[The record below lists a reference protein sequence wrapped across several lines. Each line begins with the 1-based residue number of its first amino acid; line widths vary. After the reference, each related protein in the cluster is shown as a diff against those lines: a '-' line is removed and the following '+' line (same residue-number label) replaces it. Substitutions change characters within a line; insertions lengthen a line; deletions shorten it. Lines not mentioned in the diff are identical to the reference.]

1 VVNYSYEKSNEI
13 VIHKVQSF
21 DDLLSSLPCV
31 ISFDEFSE
39 ESISIDLTFYDKC
52 GALYIVMPMH
62 FCRSDVK
69 GLESQLSALEPKGKP
84 VFIVGTDVTKAT
96 RKAIIARLPKFSFV
110 QEKASTAG

>member
-1 VVNYSYEKSNEI
+1 MVNYSYEKSNEI

-96 RKAIIARLPKFSFV
+96 RKAIIA
-110 QEKASTAG
+110 KAC